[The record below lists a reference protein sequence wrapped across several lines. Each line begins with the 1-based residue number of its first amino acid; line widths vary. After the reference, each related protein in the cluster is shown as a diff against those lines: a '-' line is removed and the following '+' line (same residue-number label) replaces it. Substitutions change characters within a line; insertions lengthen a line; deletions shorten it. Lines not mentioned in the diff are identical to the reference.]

1 MSDVNDQE
9 LLRDY
14 SREGSEEAFAEL
26 VRRHVNLV
34 YSVALR
40 HVGSAA
46 TAEEMTQAVF
56 VILARKAASLRPA
69 MVLKSWLY
77 ETTRLTSLSF
87 LRGERRRQLREQ
99 EVYMQSTSQ
108 ESADVPIWDQLAPLL
123 DDALRR
129 LGKKDREAVILRFFK
144 EQSLAE
150 VAAALQVSESAAQ
163 SRVHRAVQKLRR
175 CLLSRGLLLTTT
187 AIAGALAANSVQ
199 AAPAGLAK
207 SVTAIAISQGAAASG
222 STLMVVKAALKAMA
236 WAKAKMA
243 LAAAALT
250 LVGTGTALV
259 TTQAVHTARAAVAP
273 DIQGAWQGV
282 DRLPR
287 PGVQQGE
294 TAHTRVVLK
303 IWKTNGVYS
312 AAVDHVDLGI
322 KDTRI
327 PKVSYDF
334 PSLRFDLG
342 PWATVKGTVNA
353 EGTEITLGGEITF
366 GGNPPLVLER
376 TDTPEA
382 VPERFTE
389 SDYAPRAGSDLQG
402 CWKGDFQGQPVY
414 WKIAEARDGTFRGE
428 LDNPLAGENHKPF
441 AVSYQRPTVTLSVLY
456 GTCVYQGQINGARTE
471 ITGSLLQSGKHT
483 PYPLKRVD
491 YQPEPPHP
499 ETEYAFRSK
508 TELQGHWKTALDS
521 RMAAKLGTQAV
532 KQFPVDLDIARRPD
546 GTFSAALVVPLTAFV
561 GLGDP
566 VPATDFQYRLP
577 NVRAEWEPLGG
588 VFVGTLKNGK
598 LTGNLRLGGA
608 MVPLTFERR

>member
-1 MSDVNDQE
+1 MGDVNDQE

-46 TAEEMTQAVF
+46 TAEEITQAVF

-99 EVYMQSTSQ
+99 EVYMQSASQ
-108 ESADVPIWDQLAPLL
+108 ESADVPLWDQLAPLL
-123 DDALRR
+123 DDALTR
-129 LGKKDREAVILRFFK
+129 LGKKDRAAVVLRFFK
-144 EQSLAE
+144 EQSLGE

-175 CLLSRGLLLTTT
+175 FFLSRGLLLTTT
-187 AIAGALAANSVQ
+187 AMVGVLAANSVQ
-199 AAPAGLAK
+199 AAPAGLAE

-222 STLMVVKAALKAMA
+222 STLNLVKAALKAVA
-236 WAKAKMA
+236 WAKAKLA
-243 LAAAALT
+243 LAAAAVT

-259 TTQAVHTARAAVAP
+259 VTQAVHTARAAVAL

-282 DRLPR
+282 DRLPG
-287 PGVQQGE
+287 PGVQKGE

-303 IWKTNGVYS
+303 LWKTNGVYS

-322 KDTRI
+322 RDTRI
-327 PKVSYDF
+327 TKVIYDF
-334 PSLRFDLG
+334 PSLRFDVG

-353 EGTEITLGGEITF
+353 EGTRITLGSEITLGGE
-366 GGNPPLVLER
+366 PPLVLER
-376 TDTPEA
+376 TDTPDA

-402 CWKGDFQGQPVY
+402 CWKGDFHGQPVY

-428 LDNPLAGENHKPF
+428 LDNPLVGENHKPF
-441 AVSYQRPTVTLSVLY
+441 GGQTRHATCEAVSGGLGHRTAARRHVFGGTGPAPGRIRRLGRSDACNRLSVSTAEGAGGMGTGGGRFWWNAEQRQADRQFASRGRY
-456 GTCVYQGQINGARTE
+456 GTA
-471 ITGSLLQSGKHT
+471 
-483 PYPLKRVD
+483 
-491 YQPEPPHP
+491 
-499 ETEYAFRSK
+499 
-508 TELQGHWKTALDS
+508 
-521 RMAAKLGTQAV
+521 
-532 KQFPVDLDIARRPD
+532 DL
-546 GTFSAALVVPLTAFV
+546 
-561 GLGDP
+561 
-566 VPATDFQYRLP
+566 
-577 NVRAEWEPLGG
+577 
-588 VFVGTLKNGK
+588 
-598 LTGNLRLGGA
+598 
-608 MVPLTFERR
+608 